1 MSELSRRD
9 FLAGAGGALAATA
22 IPSHAA
28 TNCTAEIGQI
38 KPVLLAPAL
47 RPGDTIGIISPA
59 NATYQREPF
68 ELAAETIE
76 AIGFKVKPGKF
87 WRARNS
93 RFAGTDDERAADVN
107 AMFADP
113 AVHGIL
119 AMTGGSGCTR
129 IVDKLDYTAIAK
141 SPKVLGGFSDIT
153 VLLNALHARTGL
165 VTFHAPCAE
174 SAWNPYSLDSFKRIT
189 MKGEALTQRNPVA
202 AEELPVQRKNRVRT
216 ITPGIAQGRLVGG
229 NLTVLQT
236 LLGTPYLPNLDGAIL
251 FLEDVGEYI
260 YRIDR
265 MLAHFKQAGALARL
279 KGVVLGQF
287 TDCQP
292 GDGGY
297 ASFTLDEVFAD
308 YFGRLGIPVYS
319 GAMFGH
325 IAEKMTLPVGL
336 PVEIDASKGEWRL
349 LTPAVRVK

>member
-1 MSELSRRD
+1 MTDISRRN
-9 FLAGAGGALAATA
+9 FLAASGGALAATA
-22 IPSHAA
+22 LPGQAVASNPVGGNQPPA
-28 TNCTAEIGQI
+28 T
-38 KPVLLAPAL
+38 LLAPAL

-68 ELAAETIE
+68 DLAVETIE
-76 AIGFKVKPGKF
+76 AMGFKVKPGRF
-87 WRARNS
+87 WKARNS
-93 RFAGTDDERAADVN
+93 RFAGTDEERAADVN
-107 AMFADP
+107 AMFADSS
-113 AVHGIL
+113 VHGIL

-129 IVDKLDYTAIAK
+129 ILDKLDYATIAK
-141 SPKVLGGFSDIT
+141 FPKVLGGFSDIT
-153 VLLNALHARTGL
+153 ALLNGIHARSGL

-174 SAWNPYSLDSFKRIT
+174 SAWNPYSIDSFNRIT
-189 MKGEALTQRNPVA
+189 MKGEALLQRNPVA
-202 AEELPVQRKNRVRT
+202 SEALPVQRKNRVRT

-236 LLGTPYLPNLDGAIL
+236 LIGTPYLPNMDGAIL
-251 FLEDVGEYI
+251 FLEDIGEYI

-265 MLAHFKQAGALARL
+265 MLAHFKQAGALSRL
-279 KGVVLGQF
+279 KGVILGQF

-308 YFGRLGIPVYS
+308 YFGGRGIPVYS

-325 IAEKMTLPVGL
+325 VAEKMTLPVGL
-336 PVEIDASKGEWRL
+336 PVEMDAGMGEWRL
-349 LTPAVRVK
+349 LTSAVRV

>member
-1 MSELSRRD
+1 MTELSRRN
-9 FLAGAGGALAATA
+9 FLAAASGALAATA
-22 IPSHAA
+22 LPGQAA
-28 TNCTAEIGQI
+28 ASNTTLSSPPTAA
-38 KPVLLAPAL
+38 LLAPAL
-47 RPGDTIGIISPA
+47 RAGDTIGIISPA
-59 NATYQREPF
+59 NATYPREPF
-68 ELAAETIE
+68 ELALETLE
-76 AIGFKVKPGKF
+76 GMGFKVKPGKF
-87 WRARNS
+87 WKARNS

-107 AMFADP
+107 AMFADSN
-113 AVHGIL
+113 VHGVL

-129 IVDKLDYTAIAK
+129 ILDKLDYASIAK
-141 SPKVLGGFSDIT
+141 HPKVLGGFSDIT
-153 VLLNALHARTGL
+153 ALLNAIHARTGL

-174 SAWNPYSLDSFKRIT
+174 SAWNPYSIDSFKRIT

-202 AEELPVQRKNRVRT
+202 SEDLPVQRKNRVRT

-236 LLGTPYLPNLDGAIL
+236 LIGTPYLPNMDGAIL
-251 FLEDVGEYI
+251 FLEDIGEYI

-265 MLAHFKQAGALARL
+265 MLAHFKQAGALGRL
-279 KGVVLGQF
+279 KGVILGQF

-308 YFGRLGIPVYS
+308 VFGKLGIPVYT

-325 IAEKMTLPVGL
+325 VAEKMTLPVGL
-336 PVEIDASKGEWRL
+336 PVEMDAGKGEWRL
-349 LTPAVRVK
+349 LTSAVHA